1 MTHFPFI
8 GRALAPAAL
17 ACSLLC
23 LAPAALAQ
31 DAVKKELATRIVN
44 LQKAQ
49 DMDVST
55 VDAAN
60 RTLAI
65 VDSAI
70 AAISAQRANY
80 GALQSRFETTIANL
94 NISSENM
101 SASRSRIQDADF
113 AQESSALTQSQLIQQ
128 AATAM
133 LAQLGQATTTWLP
146 WQKMHYAEDGLAL
159 LDKAL
164 AGLVPTL
171 SRERLKALILDGQVS
186 GADGKSVRDPSR
198 KVEAGQS
205 TGLVSEVLPAAEIV
219 ARIAQDYAQALSNLP
234 KPVFDSTLKEAH
246 HAG

>member
-65 VDSAI
+65 VDSALS
-70 AAISAQRANY
+70 AISAQRANY

-113 AQESSALTQSQLIQQ
+113 AQETANLSRTQILQQ
-128 AATAM
+128 AGTAM
-133 LAQLGQATTTWLP
+133 VAQANQLP
-146 WQKMHYAEDGLAL
+146 QGVLAL
-159 LDKAL
+159 L
-164 AGLVPTL
+164 
-171 SRERLKALILDGQVS
+171 R
-186 GADGKSVRDPSR
+186 
-198 KVEAGQS
+198 
-205 TGLVSEVLPAAEIV
+205 
-219 ARIAQDYAQALSNLP
+219 
-234 KPVFDSTLKEAH
+234 
-246 HAG
+246 